1 MIMLVE
7 DSTARLRL
15 TSNLIQLFW
24 FVTDHDWRNLFMLV
38 KRLVLAAISIGVG
51 FGLTILITMLIG
63 TTPAEYGAIYMIF
76 TTLSLAVALGIWLDK
91 FMGTQILPK

>member
-1 MIMLVE
+1 
-7 DSTARLRL
+7 
-15 TSNLIQLFW
+15 
-24 FVTDHDWRNLFMLV
+24 MLV

-51 FGLTILITMLIG
+51 FGLTILMTMLIG

>member
-1 MIMLVE
+1 MPVE
-7 DSTARLRL
+7 DSVTRLRL